1 MSIDTHCKADFKTAR
16 HSATELLLKQNLDS
30 LFIDVINFDI
40 DIPIVIDSIQNYSII
55 TKRPISDFICDG
67 FNGCLVL
74 KYNRC
79 NVILYDETETNI
91 ARRNW
96 GIAHELGHLYLG
108 HETDGRIQEQ
118 EANVFAGQLI
128 VPEAVLYSILKY
140 KGSIKAKDLI
150 NNFNVS
156 RECAENRLESF
167 NKRLNFIDMNS
178 NLNRRLSEKFRP
190 CIEQCFYEH
199 KLKYIKNVE

>member
-16 HSATELLLKQNLDS
+16 HLASELSLKQNLDS

-40 DIPIVIDSIQNYSII
+40 DMPIVIDSIQNYSKI
-55 TKRPISDFICDG
+55 TKRPISHFTCDG

-74 KYNRC
+74 KYPRC
-79 NVILYDETETNI
+79 NVVLYDEMETNI
-91 ARRNW
+91 ARWNW
-96 GIAHELGHLYLG
+96 DIAHELGHLYLG

-128 VPEAVLYSILKY
+128 VPEAVLYSILVH
-140 KGSIKAKDLI
+140 KGSIKIKDLT

-156 RECAENRLESF
+156 KECAKNRLKSF
-167 NKRLNFIDMNS
+167 VKRLNFINIDS
-178 NLNRRLSEKFRP
+178 NLNKKLSEKFRP
-190 CIEQCFYEH
+190 CIEQCFYEY
-199 KLKYIKNVE
+199 KQKYIKDAN